1 MPSGRPSPVARLL
14 HRVAAAR
21 GGDGDLLRRF
31 TRQADEA
38 AFAEL
43 VRRHGPM
50 VRGVCRR
57 LLGDTPDADDAF
69 QAAFLVLARKA
80 GAVARPHQLANWLFG
95 VARRTALRAR
105 AGAARRHAREGPL
118 VDVPA
123 PEAVPAVV
131 WADLRSVLDEEV
143 GCLPERYRAAFV
155 LCHLQGRTT
164 GEAAV
169 VLGCPRGTVLS
180 RLAWA
185 RQRLRARL
193 TRRGVALP
201 AAMLAGAVGPG
212 AWAAPVPVALAGAVA
227 RAAVA
232 FVAGGGAAGA
242 VPAGPAAL
250 AERVS
255 EAMAMKLRVAILVGT
270 GVLAALAGVGAV
282 AVGQDRPGGGVAR
295 PAAAAGQDA
304 KGAGGG
310 PGVTVASLPPVVVK
324 TTPQAGD
331 TEMDAANVTEVRVTF
346 SKDMTDQSWSWSQ
359 ISDETF
365 PTMAGKPRYEADR
378 RTCVLPVR
386 LQPGRTYVVW
396 LNSAKFGNFKDAG
409 GQSAVPYLLVFQTK
423 K

>member
-1 MPSGRPSPVARLL
+1 ML

-21 GGDGDLLRRF
+21 GGDADLLRRF

-80 GAVARPHQLANWLFG
+80 ESVARPHQLANWLFG

-105 AGAARRHAREGPL
+105 AGAARRHAREEPL

-143 GCLPERYRAAFV
+143 GCLPERYRAAFM

-164 GEAAV
+164 GEAAA

-193 TRRGVALP
+193 TRRGLALP
-201 AAMLAGAVGPG
+201 AAVLAGAVGPV

-227 RAAVA
+227 RAAVVFA
-232 FVAGGGAAGA
+232 AGCGAAGA
-242 VPAGPAAL
+242 VPAGAAAL

-270 GVLAALAGVGAV
+270 GMLAALAGVGAA

-324 TTPQAGD
+324 TAPQAGD
-331 TEMDAANVTEVRVTF
+331 TEVDAANVTEVRVTF

-365 PTMAGKPRYEADR
+365 PAMAGKPRYEADR

-386 LQPGRTYVVW
+386 LQSGRTYVVW